1 MKYNREQSR
10 DVIVQLNKIFQM
22 ITTVWFTRHA
32 TPSDTRCNH
41 HAIFQL
47 NEIFQTGWELQFD
60 LREMQLVQWRS
71 GANVCKLWNVGY
83 SPSVAVHCVPWA
95 QEVGKFFP
103 TQNFPTCNPL
113 GLLRYWWIFQLSS
126 DFPKLV
132 MMLPT

>member
-41 HAIFQL
+41 HVIFQL

-71 GANVCKLWNVGY
+71 CANVCKLWNVGY
-83 SPSVAVHCVPWA
+83 RPKCCSPLCALDSRSWKVLSKFLILVEDR
-95 QEVGKFFP
+95 EVGKFFP
-103 TQNFPTCNPL
+103 TQNFPTTCNPL
-113 GLLRYWWIFQLSS
+113 GLLRY
-126 DFPKLV
+126 
-132 MMLPT
+132 